1 MLFEQARKKKP
12 AVIFI
17 DEIEALCGKRGGESN
32 EDSDRVKTEF
42 LVQMDGVGNDT
53 SGIVVLGA
61 TNLPWQLDAA
71 IRRRFQRRIHIG
83 LPEFQARL
91 RAFQIHMGS
100 MGLKLSSHD
109 YSRLASMTE
118 GFSGSDIANVVQ
130 DALMMPVK
138 KIHTSTYYRKVSIVY
153 HMLARTQLICL

>member
-1 MLFEQARKKKP
+1 
-12 AVIFI
+12 
-17 DEIEALCGKRGGESN
+17 
-32 EDSDRVKTEF
+32 
-42 LVQMDGVGNDT
+42 MDGVGNDT

-83 LPEFQARL
+83 LPDLQARL
-91 RAFQIHMGS
+91 RAFQIHMGN
-100 MGLKLSSHD
+100 MGLKLSPYD
-109 YSRLASMTE
+109 YNRLAGMTE

-138 KIHTSTYYRKVSIVY
+138 KIHTSTHYRKVST
-153 HMLARTQLICL
+153 L